1 MSRDSQASGA
11 AGPDAPGLSAAE
23 KEILAT
29 IRSLKF
35 GSVEVVVHE
44 SRVVRI
50 ERREK
55 VRIGDQT
62 P

>member
-1 MSRDSQASGA
+1 MTGREPRDA
-11 AGPDAPGLSAAE
+11 AALSAAE

-35 GSVEVVVHE
+35 GSVEVVIHNARIV
-44 SRVVRI
+44 RV
-50 ERREK
+50 ERHEK
-55 VRIGDQT
+55 VRIEEDA